1 MWTDIKNV
9 AFFENWPR
17 TSRLEVWKS
26 TRGNEVYCNLDKHFL
41 LSIFQLYL
49 ETSFLTEI
57 EIFTKF
63 EISWKVILSENDKNL
78 TSWENIMSSNM
89 FRILF
94 SRTFLNFHERSF
106 KFIKSS
112 DSVRLDDYGNN
123 NVKLHQKFPNYFRGN
138 AFHEYSRISENKKG

>member
-1 MWTDIKNV
+1 MNSQANFMIEFWWKIWFLKAKFKNLWKETRYIVIWTNT
-9 AFFENWPR
+9 F
-17 TSRLEVWKS
+17 
-26 TRGNEVYCNLDKHFL
+26 CCQC
-41 LSIFQLYL
+41 LSFAYRRQ
-49 ETSFLTEI
+49 FLTEI

-63 EISWKVILSENDKNL
+63 EISWKVILSENDMNL

-94 SRTFLNFHERSF
+94 SRTFLNFHERSL

-138 AFHEYSRISENKKG
+138 AFQIHEYSRIS

>member
-1 MWTDIKNV
+1 MISGYWEKE
-9 AFFENWPR
+9 FFESKIWNR
-17 TSRLEVWKS
+17 WKE
-26 TRGNEVYCNLDKHFL
+26 TRYIVIWTNTFCCQC
-41 LSIFQLYL
+41 LSFAYRRH
-49 ETSFLTEI
+49 FLTEI

-63 EISWKVILSENDKNL
+63 EISWKVILSENDMNL

-89 FRILF
+89 FRIRF

-138 AFHEYSRISENKKG
+138 AFQIHEYSRLS